1 MEDDREVPTKDDKE
15 VLAKDDKEVVGRDD
29 KEVVVKDDKKV
40 AVKDDRE
47 VVIDDTTYSLVKLP
61 GKETRLV
68 VAAREQLLGHI
79 DLQTLV
85 RDLGRIGR
93 CIRVAYNGV
102 VAAGPKFTELQ
113 IEIQTLGYD
122 VTKLCNKSAVTVS
135 SFKRASSKVLTALRA
150 TYGYLLD
157 GYEDMAIN
165 TLASVARIAGQM
177 AEEAEKLHVNFEQA
191 ADKAKVALEN
201 TERAKSEEALRARE
215 KKREAEELEKQHKV
229 QKEVVA
235 KATENV
241 DKANERVQECTSQ
254 KDDAIRRL
262 GEEESPLVK
271 FGNGLMNA
279 IFGFKPFGSGEEK
292 SRKYE
297 AVRQSEAQAME
308 WRKEAE
314 QKRIEAFRKLTE
326 FAILIERCK
335 TEEDFAN
342 ASAEAL
348 HKAMEGLRGLSALML
363 EAAEFWKQMQKHCQ
377 QLSEDDFKQKVIEG
391 KEIHKPDDRRKFW
404 TSGPFKE
411 QAVEF
416 YAGWVALDSVC
427 GEYMEVI
434 KDTQKELYRYIK
446 ENPSYEDAK
455 MNVHHLALSF
465 KKETEDA
472 QKALEDKTSS
482 EKKTE

>member
-1 MEDDREVPTKDDKE
+1 MSDE
-15 VLAKDDKEVVGRDD
+15 
-29 KEVVVKDDKKV
+29 
-40 AVKDDRE
+40 RE

-79 DLQTLV
+79 DLRTLV
-85 RDLGRIGR
+85 EDLGRIGK

-122 VTKLCNKSAVTVS
+122 VTKLCNKSAVTIS

-157 GYEDMAIN
+157 GFEDIAIT
-165 TLASVARIAGQM
+165 TLSSASRIAGQM
-177 AEEAEKLHVNFEQA
+177 AEEAEELHMNFKEE
-191 ADKAKVALEN
+191 ADRVKVVLEN
-201 TERAKSEEALRARE
+201 TERAKGEEALRARDM
-215 KKREAEELEKQHKV
+215 KREAEELEKHHEV
-229 QKEVVA
+229 QKEMVA

-241 DKANERVQECTSQ
+241 EEAKEWFQECLSQ
-254 KDDAIRRL
+254 KDEAIRSL
-262 GEEESPLVK
+262 GEEESTLVK

-292 SRKYE
+292 TRKYE
-297 AVRQSEAQAME
+297 ALRESEAQAME
-308 WRKEAE
+308 QRKEVE
-314 QKRIEAFRKLTE
+314 QKRMETLQKLTE
-326 FAILIERCK
+326 FAILIDRCK

-342 ASAEAL
+342 ASVEAL
-348 HKAMEGLRGLSALML
+348 HKAMEGLRSLSALMM

-377 QLSEDDFKQKVIEG
+377 HLSKKDLEKVVTETKEKYNADARKKLWTGDVFK
-391 KEIHKPDDRRKFW
+391 H
-404 TSGPFKE
+404 

-416 YAGWVALDSVC
+416 YAGWVALDHVC

-434 KDTQKELYRYIK
+434 KETQAELYQYIR
-446 ENPSYEDAK
+446 ENPTYEDAK
-455 MNVHHLALSF
+455 VNVHQLALTF
-465 KKETEDA
+465 RKETKDA
-472 QKALEDKTSS
+472 QKALEEKTSRDT
-482 EKKTE
+482 KTE